1 MRLFYAPAKRET
13 GIMWDTWL
21 YWHQG
26 TYYLYYLARSG
37 DAWDNISLATS
48 TDGVSWQ
55 ELGPILTK
63 GPDVTWMGTGST
75 WKSPDLSRGAPYQLN
90 FSEWKGP
97 RQTIFFA
104 ESEDLIHWQR
114 RDDCEFVQE
123 EEGYEP
129 QGRWDCIWTLPRPG
143 GRLYGY
149 WTATPRF
156 GTNSRFGMG
165 QSSDGLHW
173 EALPPPV
180 VHGAGEGE
188 VGAIEQIGDRYYM
201 MFGCQGSMMTLVAD
215 QPEGPFHAAAKNRI
229 LLAGHTYFSRFF
241 PSPQGL
247 LVNHHSIARDHQVY
261 LGLLKRMVPD
271 AESTLHLGWW
281 EGNEQLKRRPLP
293 VELNAAA
300 PQAPVRLLQPLD
312 ISAGLI
318 LEGRLTLPPHPFAPR
333 RGLYIEFE
341 AQRGLAI
348 LFDAQGRAECSLV
361 GENGENAVVETRID
375 REYSFPSPAR
385 WRLVVE
391 SSLVEIYLEDLLI
404 ECFSLPAPATGRF
417 GLIEG
422 CVPGCAEVL
431 EVWQ

>member
-1 MRLFYAPAKRET
+1 MRLFYAPAHRDT

-26 TYYLYYLARSG
+26 TYYLYYLARSAE
-37 DAWDNISLATS
+37 AWDNISLATS
-48 TDGVSWQ
+48 SDGVNWQ

-63 GPDVTWMGTGST
+63 GPGVTWMGTGST
-75 WKSPDLSRGAPYQLN
+75 WKNPTPGQGAPYQLN

-104 ESEDLIHWQR
+104 ESDDLIHWRR

-123 EEGYEP
+123 ESGYEP
-129 QGRWDCIWTLPRPG
+129 QGRWDCIWPLARTEG
-143 GRLYGY
+143 GLYGY

-173 EALPPPV
+173 EALLPPV

-188 VGAIEQIGDRYYM
+188 VGAIGQIGDRYYM
-201 MFGCQGSMMTLVAD
+201 MFGCQGSMITLVAD

-247 LVNHHSIARDHQVY
+247 LVNHHAIARDGMVY
-261 LGLLKRMVPD
+261 MGLLKRALLD
-271 AESTLHLGWW
+271 SEDTLRLGWW
-281 EGNEQLKRRPLP
+281 EGNEQLKRTPLP
-293 VELNAAA
+293 VNLAPAA
-300 PQAPVRLLQPLD
+300 PDTPVRFLQPLD
-312 ISAGLI
+312 MSEGLI
-318 LEGRLTLPPHPFAPR
+318 MEGRLELPAQAFAPR
-333 RGLYIEFE
+333 CGLYLEYQ
-341 AQRGLAI
+341 AQRGLAL
-348 LFDAQGRAECSLV
+348 LFDAQGRAECVLV
-361 GENGENAVVETRID
+361 GEKGENAVVETRID
-375 REYSFPSPAR
+375 REYSFPAAAR

-422 CVPGCAEVL
+422 AAPGRVEVL
-431 EVWQ
+431 GIWQ